1 MQKNGKNGEGAPDDV
16 QYVETPCWDSLMGWI
31 QTNSPD
37 NNGHVEIGTDTG
49 RLIIRDGHLYGY
61 IKNRL
66 ITVDGKSVQR
76 MRTQHYL
83 PSAGLNEFDPVIGTW
98 RF

>member
-1 MQKNGKNGEGAPDDV
+1 MEYAEERLDMTQPNGVIVIKTDV
-16 QYVETPCWDSLMGWI
+16 GLLKIV
-31 QTNSPD
+31 
-37 NNGHVEIGTDTG
+37 
-49 RLIIRDGHLYGY
+49 DGHLYGY

-66 ITVDGKSVQR
+66 ITVDGRSVQM

-83 PSAGLNEFDPVIGTW
+83 PSAGLNEFDPITGTW